1 MLENKLEVEE
11 VVNLIENKKINEL
24 KKYLERI
31 NGADFP
37 TIFEELDEEDIL
49 VVFRLLNKERAAE
62 IFTELDSDLQE
73 KLINSFSDVE
83 LKNVVD
89 KLFMDDTVDI
99 IEEMP
104 SNVVKRI
111 LR

>member
-49 VVFRLLNKERAAE
+49 VVFRLLNKR
-62 IFTELDSDLQE
+62 ELLKYLQS
-73 KLINSFSDVE
+73 LIQ
-83 LKNVVD
+83 
-89 KLFMDDTVDI
+89 TC
-99 IEEMP
+99 
-104 SNVVKRI
+104 KRN
-111 LR
+111 L